1 MISYQYE
8 HRRRAL
14 HSPVLLHEAIAGGDG
29 GGGVLKQPR
38 AARTPEQ
45 DVEQRHSVPGIKT
58 FFQSESDVNILQII
72 LPGGSLPVVGGRGHV
87 DV

>member
-45 DVEQRHSVPGIKT
+45 DVEQRHSVPGIK
-58 FFQSESDVNILQII
+58 NIFNQNQMSIYDKLFY
-72 LPGGSLPVVGGRGHV
+72 PVALSPL
-87 DV
+87 